1 MWRRLNVCGLSQ
13 LVFLL
18 VVTLVALCAPWSTKS
33 EPLPSTFPSEPLSSL
48 SSEPGALKST
58 NFTASPTPPSLVA
71 TPAPYYGVPNIF
83 GTVQGILHTENFI
96 YMIDEEGQM
105 RRCGPTP
112 NSADC
117 TLFNK
122 LWVTKRFGGG
132 GPMAMLNSSHI
143 IATSSN
149 YMV

>member
-1 MWRRLNVCGLSQ
+1 
-13 LVFLL
+13 
-18 VVTLVALCAPWSTKS
+18 
-33 EPLPSTFPSEPLSSL
+33 
-48 SSEPGALKST
+48 
-58 NFTASPTPPSLVA
+58 
-71 TPAPYYGVPNIF
+71 
-83 GTVQGILHTENFI
+83 
-96 YMIDEEGQM
+96 MIDEEGQM